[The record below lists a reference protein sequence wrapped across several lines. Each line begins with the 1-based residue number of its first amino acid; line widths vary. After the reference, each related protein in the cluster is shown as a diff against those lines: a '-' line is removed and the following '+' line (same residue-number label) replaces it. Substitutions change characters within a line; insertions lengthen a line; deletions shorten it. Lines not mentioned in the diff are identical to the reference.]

1 MTIIIS
7 IISLAAVFLLST
19 LVSLNM
25 KYKDGHWLFEVFHLF
40 AGFFVAMFW
49 SGLIEPETIIVVAT
63 VAVGLLWEGW
73 EFFRSRSPK
82 LNAFLS
88 KLNFKQGTITL
99 TDTLLDLFL
108 DIVGALIFIL
118 II

>member
-25 KYKDGHWLFEVFHLF
+25 NYKDGHWLFEVFHIF

-49 SGLIEPETIIVVAT
+49 SGFIESKALIIVA
-63 VAVGLLWEGW
+63 AVGVGLVWEGW
-73 EFFRSRSPK
+73 EFIRSHSPK

-108 DIVGALIFIL
+108 DLVGAIIFIL
-118 II
+118 FI